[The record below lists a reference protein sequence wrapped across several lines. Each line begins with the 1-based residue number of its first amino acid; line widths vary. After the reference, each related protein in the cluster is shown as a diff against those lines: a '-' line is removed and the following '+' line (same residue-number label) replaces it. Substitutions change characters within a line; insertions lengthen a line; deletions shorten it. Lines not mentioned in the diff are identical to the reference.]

1 MEIAEIK
8 TGNTLS
14 HPLLGSTLPALVR
27 ILRAYGR
34 PEGAGWRTL
43 LAAFGSALGRSPF
56 SLAEWC
62 WTRTTNLRES
72 DFPAPIIIV
81 GHWRSGTTHL
91 YNILGTSP
99 KFAYVSPVAT
109 GLPADFLLLGRLIRP
124 LLERA
129 LPSGRVIDNIP
140 VTPTSPQEDEIALG
154 SLSEQSFMHALY
166 FPKHFDEV
174 IDRHLFFDGVSP
186 GAEKRWSRL
195 FLAFLEKVQRTRR
208 GCPVILKNPVYTAR
222 IARLRQIVPQA
233 RFIHLHRHPD
243 EVFRSMRGYY
253 HKLLPEL
260 ALQRARIDDLD
271 GRILDI
277 YGRMMERLNRDA
289 RELPANQWV
298 ECRYDELQSDPMD
311 LLKRIF
317 DTLELDDF
325 AASAPHFHRYLD
337 SLKDYQRNPHHLSG
351 ADRRLVRSR
360 LSHVFERWNYPLD
373 ASAPSDVSAQT

>member
-1 MEIAEIK
+1 MNVAEVK

-27 ILRAYGR
+27 ILRAYGT
-34 PEGAGWRTL
+34 PDGAGWRTL
-43 LAAFGSALGRSPF
+43 AAAFGSALGRSPF
-56 SLAEWC
+56 TFAEWC
-62 WTRTTNLRES
+62 WTRSTNLWDS
-72 DFPAPIIIV
+72 DFPPPIIIV

-99 KFAYVSPVAT
+99 QFAYVSPVAT

-140 VTPTSPQEDEIALG
+140 VTPTSPQEDEIALA

-166 FPKHFDEV
+166 FPKHFNAI
-174 IDRHLFFDGVSP
+174 IDRHLFFEGVSP
-186 GAEKRWSRL
+186 AEEKRWSRT
-195 FLAFLEKVQRTRR
+195 FLGFLEKVQRTRR

-222 IARLRQIVPQA
+222 IALLRQIVPQA

-260 ALQRARIDDLD
+260 ALQRACIDDLD
-271 GRILDI
+271 GRILGI
-277 YGRMMERLNRDA
+277 YARMMERLDRDA
-289 RELPANQWV
+289 RDLPANQWV
-298 ECRYDELQSDPMD
+298 ECRYEDLQADPMG
-311 LLKRIF
+311 LLQHIF
-317 DTLELDDF
+317 NTLELDGFDD
-325 AASAPHFHRYLD
+325 SAPHFQNYLD
-337 SLKDYQRNPHHLSG
+337 SLKDYQRNPHHLSE
-351 ADRRLVRSR
+351 ADQQLVRSR
-360 LSHVFERWNYPLD
+360 LARVFERWNYPLNPAND
-373 ASAPSDVSAQT
+373 ASPQPSS